1 MRASTQHVQIVFALF
16 IAFSILR
23 GYLAF
28 ASVKMPPKKKEKV
41 VSVFVIETEI
51 EKEIE
56 ERV

>member
-1 MRASTQHVQIVFALF
+1 MRASTQHVQIVLGLF
-16 IAFSILR
+16 IAFSIILR

-28 ASVKMPPKKKEKV
+28 ASVKMPPKKEKV
-41 VSVFVIETEI
+41 VSVFVSETES